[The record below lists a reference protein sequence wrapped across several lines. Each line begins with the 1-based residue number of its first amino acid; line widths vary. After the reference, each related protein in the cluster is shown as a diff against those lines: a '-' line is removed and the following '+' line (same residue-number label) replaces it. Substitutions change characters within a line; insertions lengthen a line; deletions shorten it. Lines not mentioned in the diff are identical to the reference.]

1 MATPT
6 NCCCRVFA
14 KSAFDE
20 FSTPAARKYFVDK
33 KEASAGNFADLLA
46 HSDGLIKNISDDLR
60 ALDKLIVKPNA
71 VNGELSEDDIQ
82 LFPLLRNLTL
92 VAGINWPSRVADYRD
107 NMAKQTQINLLSSIG
122 DLILTRR
129 GSLYS
134 RVAAVFQFFL
144 LARLSLV
151 THAALCQDI
160 DADFMS
166 RTTMNKF
173 LFAAALIV
181 SGLLVGCNQ
190 LTQYT
195 ITEQEINQSLAK
207 HNNFSKDIGLP
218 GVADAHIVLTNLT
231 SQIGREEP
239 NKVTLTGDA
248 NLDMNSLFGSQKAT
262 MKLKLKALPVFDKEK
277 GAIFLKEMEV
287 VDATVQPEKMQTV
300 MQTLLPYLNQA
311 LRNYFNQ
318 QPAYVLREDGSQ
330 GEAMAKKLAKGIEVK
345 PGEIVIPF
353 TD

>member
-1 MATPT
+1 
-6 NCCCRVFA
+6 
-14 KSAFDE
+14 
-20 FSTPAARKYFVDK
+20 
-33 KEASAGNFADLLA
+33 
-46 HSDGLIKNISDDLR
+46 
-60 ALDKLIVKPNA
+60 
-71 VNGELSEDDIQ
+71 
-82 LFPLLRNLTL
+82 
-92 VAGINWPSRVADYRD
+92 
-107 NMAKQTQINLLSSIG
+107 
-122 DLILTRR
+122 
-129 GSLYS
+129 
-134 RVAAVFQFFL
+134 
-144 LARLSLV
+144 
-151 THAALCQDI
+151 
-160 DADFMS
+160 
-166 RTTMNKF
+166 MNKF

-330 GEAMAKKLAKGIEVK
+330 GLSLIH
-345 PGEIVIPF
+345 I
-353 TD
+353 

>member
-1 MATPT
+1 
-6 NCCCRVFA
+6 
-14 KSAFDE
+14 
-20 FSTPAARKYFVDK
+20 
-33 KEASAGNFADLLA
+33 
-46 HSDGLIKNISDDLR
+46 
-60 ALDKLIVKPNA
+60 
-71 VNGELSEDDIQ
+71 
-82 LFPLLRNLTL
+82 
-92 VAGINWPSRVADYRD
+92 
-107 NMAKQTQINLLSSIG
+107 
-122 DLILTRR
+122 
-129 GSLYS
+129 
-134 RVAAVFQFFL
+134 
-144 LARLSLV
+144 
-151 THAALCQDI
+151 
-160 DADFMS
+160 
-166 RTTMNKF
+166 MNKF

-300 MQTLLPYLNQA
+300 MQTLLPYLNQHYA
-311 LRNYFNQ
+311 ITLTSNLLTSC
-318 QPAYVLREDGSQ
+318 AKMAAS